1 MERVFGQYF
10 GYELPEL
17 TTTEEILTWLTGE
30 KPGWAIWA
38 CRALALQAKEA
49 DGHPSEAEEIMT
61 EKQRLVEAL
70 IANLTSENENL
81 SRHCALALGIM
92 GEQAAI
98 PMLREMAMEP
108 DNYVPKSSLKYIY
121 TRGVSAIYLLGK
133 LEDVD
138 SIELLFDIVERRGL
152 TDIPNF
158 TFGEFYNEATD
169 VYSQYVLFASRAL
182 VEIAK
187 KYPDKKQAIVE
198 KLCKLLENPEYHIMI
213 TLRDNSASLYDLKPK
228 LIEYINSMTK

>member
-1 MERVFGQYF
+1 MERIAGQYF

-17 TTTEEILTWLTGE
+17 TTAEEILTWLAGE

-49 DGHPSEAEEIMT
+49 DGHLSEAEEIMS
-61 EKQRLVEAL
+61 EKQKLIEAL
-70 IANLTSENENL
+70 KDNLSSENENL

-98 PMLREMAMEP
+98 PVLRKMASEP

-133 LEDVD
+133 LGDVD
-138 SIELLFDIVERRGL
+138 SIELLFNIVERKGM
-152 TDIPNF
+152 TKIPNF

-187 KYPDKKQAIVE
+187 KYPEMKQAIVE
-198 KLCKLLENPEYHIMI
+198 KLVGLLDNPEYHIMI

-228 LIEYINSMTK
+228 MIEYVKSMTK